1 MSLSF
6 WMFWRLF
13 IAILAIANAFGTIAD
28 IRSGDV
34 KFLRGFEEPIYRATQ
49 PTEFWAFIG
58 LKFGVSVVFVI
69 MIVLTL
75 SEK

>member
-1 MSLSF
+1 MALSF

-13 IAILAIANAFGTIAD
+13 LAILAIVNIFGTIAD
-28 IRSGDV
+28 IRRGDV
-34 KFLRGFEEPIYRATQ
+34 KFLRGFEQPIYRDTQ

-58 LKFGVSVVFVI
+58 LKFAVSVAFVI